1 MVKTYIGTGRR
12 KTSVAQVRLVQGS
25 GKININSKPINEYFP
40 LAFQREQV
48 IEPLKVTKLD
58 NNFDVNIKVHGGGL
72 TGQIDSCQLGIAR
85 ALIQY
90 DEELRSS
97 LRGKDLLTRDP
108 RMVERKKY
116 GLKKA
121 RKSFQ
126 FSKR

>member
-1 MVKTYIGTGRR
+1 MVKTFIGTGRR

-48 IEPLKVTKLD
+48 IEPLKVAKLD
-58 NNFDVNIKVHGGGL
+58 NNFDVSIKVHGGGL

-90 DEELRSS
+90 DEELRPS